1 MARRAPRTATLT
13 ACLLAAASAAAAPSS
28 AIQDDTRTIIC
39 HGTPAGKRP
48 YAAVSVSAGQFERHL
63 LHAADVIPAPKRG
76 CPRTASP
83 RAGEASPSRPSSPGR
98 TSRPAAATPTAQASR
113 RFAFAGER
121 VASASEQWSR
131 ASRCPRLHP
140 TSTTGGAASTGP
152 VAVPLKP
159 PYESGSAPGCVVVER
174 RIVAEI
180 LARRALF
187 YVNVHTS
194 EHAAS
199 AIRGQ
204 LR

>member
-1 MARRAPRTATLT
+1 VV
-13 ACLLAAASAAAAPSS
+13 
-28 AIQDDTRTIIC
+28 
-39 HGTPAGKRP
+39 AGVALP
-48 YAAVSVSAGQFERHL
+48 
-63 LHAADVIPAPKRG
+63 
-76 CPRTASP
+76 
-83 RAGEASPSRPSSPGR
+83 
-98 TSRPAAATPTAQASR
+98 
-113 RFAFAGER
+113 AFA
-121 VASASEQWSR
+121 S
-131 ASRCPRLHP
+131 HIHY
-140 TSTTGGAASTGP
+140 GGAASTGP